1 MLDNFSLII
10 PTYNRY
16 SFLQRNLEFYLSY
29 NLNFNIII
37 LDSST
42 NKITEQVMYILNNNN
57 NIKLIKFSDTI
68 GPIEK
73 ILIGMK
79 DVKTEFCAIS
89 ADDDFLIPSTF
100 KKYIN
105 FLSKNSKY
113 SSVHGLY
120 FNHREIEFNSKKHLV
135 LDQLYSNAAN
145 SNDDNDPINRIKNYL
160 NGKCNYYPFYAITKS
175 NYLKNIISDTHKFS
189 KNIKF
194 DEYLF
199 NIISLK
205 IGRMK
210 VFNDIYCSKQINYF
224 NWVDSSKIYN
234 FFDDVSKK
242 NFLIGVT
249 KNLKLSDSIQ
259 KSFLDY
265 LDNWFDKTKD
275 KTLIKIKKNLIE
287 NNLNK
292 KKQNQLNKN
301 FVRYFIFR
309 IKLFMRAIYLYLYLG
324 CNLDDK
330 KKIDKYLKKFDN
342 IDSELISARK
352 TYI

>member
-16 SFLQRNLEFYLSY
+16 SFLQRNIEFYLSY

-42 NKITEQVMYILNNNN
+42 KKITEQVKSLLINN
-57 NIKLIKFSDTI
+57 NIKLIKFSDSI
-68 GPIEK
+68 KPIEK

-113 SSVHGLY
+113 ASVHGLY
-120 FNHREIEFNSKKHLV
+120 FNHREIEFNSKKYFV
-135 LDQLYSNAAN
+135 LDQLYSNKAN

-160 NGKCNYYPFYAITKS
+160 NGKCNYYPFYAITRS
-175 NYLKNIISDTHKFS
+175 NYLKNIIYNTNKFS
-189 KNIKF
+189 KNITF

-199 NIISLK
+199 NILSLK
-205 IGRMK
+205 IGKMK
-210 VFNDIYCSKQINYF
+210 VFNDLYCSKQINYF
-224 NWVDSSKIYN
+224 NWTNQSKIYN
-234 FFDDVSKK
+234 FFDEVSKK
-242 NFLIGVT
+242 NFLLGVT
-249 KNLKLSDSIQ
+249 KNLVLEDSIQ
-259 KSFLDY
+259 KSFLNY
-265 LDNWFDKTKD
+265 LDNWFVSTKE
-275 KTLIKIKKNLIE
+275 KALLRIKNNLLIE
-287 NNLNK
+287 KN
-292 KKQNQLNKN
+292 QNQLNKN
-301 FVRYFIFR
+301 FLKYFIFK
-309 IKLFMRAIYLYLYLG
+309 IKLFLRSMYLYLYLG
-324 CNLDDK
+324 CNLEDK
-330 KKIDKYLKKFDN
+330 KKIEKYLKKFDN
-342 IDSELISARK
+342 IDSELISARN